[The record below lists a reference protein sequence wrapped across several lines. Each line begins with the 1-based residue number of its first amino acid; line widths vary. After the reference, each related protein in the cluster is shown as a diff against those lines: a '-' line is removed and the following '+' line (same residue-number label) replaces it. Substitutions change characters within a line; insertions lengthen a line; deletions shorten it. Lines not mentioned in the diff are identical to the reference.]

1 MSHVERRRVGC
12 CSRAWSAAC
21 SCAKRLSA
29 GRSNVNCRNAQS
41 SSETTFRV
49 QHSCDGRLH
58 GATCS
63 CAVRY
68 AMNPNA
74 WIQCGRV
81 MHLQVGLPDCACVRC
96 CNRSLYARCRNRM
109 TCVCVGI
116 GRCRPWRC
124 SLAYSADQ
132 VSALVHCT
140 ERICRDSWRM
150 GASTFL
156 SQLASCGNS
165 KELPMWCAKAFQAV
179 ILNST
184 ETKDPI
190 GRVLLGGSHG

>member
-132 VSALVHCT
+132 VSALPKEYAGIVGAWVLA
-140 ERICRDSWRM
+140 RFSPSWRVV
-150 GASTFL
+150 GTARNCRCGVRRHFKRLYSTRQKPKTL
-156 SQLASCGNS
+156 SVG
-165 KELPMWCAKAFQAV
+165 FY
-179 ILNST
+179 
-184 ETKDPI
+184 
-190 GRVLLGGSHG
+190 